1 MESYPLKLLSYAFLF
16 LAIDSIWLSYIGPT
30 AHNMIL
36 KIQGSPLSIRIIP
49 AILIYFILAYLV
61 TVPKDL
67 AGAFMLGFST
77 YAIYDLTNYA
87 MLKKYSLSFAIGDMI
102 WGGVLMGSVWYI
114 KNAWRI

>member
-1 MESYPLKLLSYAFLF
+1 MESYPLKLLSYAVIF
-16 LAIDSIWLSYIGPT
+16 LAIDSIWLSIVGPT

-49 AILIYFILAYLV
+49 AILIYFVLGYLV

-67 AGAFMLGFST
+67 TGAFLLGFST

-87 MLKKYSLSFAIGDMI
+87 MFKKYLLSFAVGDMI
-102 WGGVLMGSVWYI
+102 WGGVLMASVWYI
-114 KNAWRI
+114 KDKWNI